1 MRRGQPAGAVHQTA
15 LERVFGRIFAV
26 LVALFVVA
34 FWFSSSAVSGQQPG
48 SVAAN
53 LLLSVLLIWQAAR
66 GLRRPPSRRD
76 LCVLAAAAGSLLLA
90 SRALA
95 VPGSPFLNDAAYE
108 LVTPAAI
115 AWAVWSDWLVV
126 PVPVLLIVLATGAW
140 QLRGDL
146 PVEQAGAALA
156 VVACTSWAARL
167 MRAGARRA
175 DADANVRSRQMAEQD
190 TALAAEE
197 AERAAANAVHDD
209 VLSVLRAVSLAD
221 PQVPWSLVVS
231 KAGHARDALVRQ
243 LPRKAHG
250 EALRPRPASAR
261 ALDPLP
267 WARRMA
273 AGPQLIFVGFMLPVL
288 LFGLVSLGLRWHDMR
303 WQAAAAVAFAPA
315 VGAGVAATMLVA
327 FRGLSSRTESQ
338 LAEYRDRLRR
348 QARAEAVSR
357 VDNTA
362 LDYARRVAGPVLDV
376 VISSPAP
383 DPDLRIA
390 AALASATLRDELLA
404 PGFLTPPL
412 ADRVRATRTAGANII
427 IDFAPQ
433 PETGLVQTARELLAA
448 ALAGLDAGSHA
459 TLQVHPSAR
468 ERPPLLILHVRSR
481 QSDHAALR
489 RQAAECGALISD
501 LGDHEF
507 LVRLQPRPGRSAVPA
522 PGERSP

>member
-1 MRRGQPAGAVHQTA
+1 
-15 LERVFGRIFAV
+15 
-26 LVALFVVA
+26 
-34 FWFSSSAVSGQQPG
+34 
-48 SVAAN
+48 
-53 LLLSVLLIWQAAR
+53 
-66 GLRRPPSRRD
+66 
-76 LCVLAAAAGSLLLA
+76 
-90 SRALA
+90 
-95 VPGSPFLNDAAYE
+95 
-108 LVTPAAI
+108 
-115 AWAVWSDWLVV
+115 
-126 PVPVLLIVLATGAW
+126 
-140 QLRGDL
+140 
-146 PVEQAGAALA
+146 
-156 VVACTSWAARL
+156 

-175 DADANVRSRQMAEQD
+175 DADADVRSRQMAEQD
-190 TALAAEE
+190 AALAAEE
-197 AERAAANAVHDD
+197 AERKAANAVHDD

-231 KAGHARDALVRQ
+231 KARHARDALVRQ
-243 LPRKAHG
+243 LARKVHGLTVEALDAAVG
-250 EALRPRPASAR
+250 EAPRPRPASAR
-261 ALDPLP
+261 ALDPLA

-273 AGPQLIFVGFMLPVL
+273 PSPQLIFVGLMLPVL
-288 LFGLVSLGLRWHDMR
+288 LFGLVSLGLRRPDIRWQDMRWQDMR

-315 VGAGVAATMLVA
+315 VGAGVAATMLAA
-327 FRGLSSRTESQ
+327 FRSLSSRTESQ

-348 QARAEAVSR
+348 QARAEAASR
-357 VDNTA
+357 VDNAA
-362 LDYARRVAGPVLDV
+362 LDLARRVAGPVLDA

-412 ADRVRATRTAGANII
+412 AARVRATRTAGANII

-433 PETGLVQTARELLAA
+433 PETGLVRTARELLAA

-459 TLQVHPSAR
+459 TLQVHPPAR

-507 LVRLQPRPGRSAVPA
+507 LVRLQPRPMDAVLPVPGPPGQQVRGRAAAGSDAVQQGEQQEQDARKEDRTAGQHDPKHDEHRASNQQQGPPA
-522 PGERSP
+522 RAHDACEPHHPAGPGRYTQADVRGCVQEHPGPLLPVGSHQILPGNVLVP